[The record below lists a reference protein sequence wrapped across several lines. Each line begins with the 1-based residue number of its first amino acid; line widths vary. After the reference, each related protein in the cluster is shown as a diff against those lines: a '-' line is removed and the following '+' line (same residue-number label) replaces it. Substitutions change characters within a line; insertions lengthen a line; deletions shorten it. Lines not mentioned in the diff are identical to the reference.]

1 MNQWSE
7 WINFLELLKD
17 IKILRC
23 YIFQL
28 FKVINIEIYIFFDVL
43 EKVIGVV
50 VYLKICFLDNSVSIG
65 FLIGKVKLVLIEG
78 YFLFRLELCVVVMV
92 IEIYEIIRELFD
104 IKFDSVKFY
113 IDS

>member
-1 MNQWSE
+1 M
-7 WINFLELLKD
+7 
-17 IKILRC
+17 
-23 YIFQL
+23 
-28 FKVINIEIYIFFDVL
+28 

-65 FLIGKVKLVLIEG
+65 FLIGKVKLVLIKG

>member
-1 MNQWSE
+1 M
-7 WINFLELLKD
+7 
-17 IKILRC
+17 
-23 YIFQL
+23 
-28 FKVINIEIYIFFDVL
+28 

-65 FLIGKVKLVLIEG
+65 FLIGKVKLVLIKG
-78 YFLFRLELCVVVMV
+78 YFLLRLELCVVVMV

>member
-1 MNQWSE
+1 M
-7 WINFLELLKD
+7 
-17 IKILRC
+17 
-23 YIFQL
+23 
-28 FKVINIEIYIFFDVL
+28 

-65 FLIGKVKLVLIEG
+65 FLIGKVKLVLIKG

-104 IKFDSVKFY
+104 IKFGSVKFY

>member
-1 MNQWSE
+1 M
-7 WINFLELLKD
+7 
-17 IKILRC
+17 
-23 YIFQL
+23 
-28 FKVINIEIYIFFDVL
+28 

-65 FLIGKVKLVLIEG
+65 FLIGKVKLVLIKG
-78 YFLFRLELCVVVMV
+78 YFLFKLELCVVVMV

>member
-1 MNQWSE
+1 M
-7 WINFLELLKD
+7 
-17 IKILRC
+17 
-23 YIFQL
+23 
-28 FKVINIEIYIFFDVL
+28 
-43 EKVIGVV
+43 
-50 VYLKICFLDNSVSIG
+50 SIG
-65 FLIGKVKLVLIEG
+65 FLIRKVKLVLIEG